1 ASECRLRVRR
11 SGSPLRGR
19 DRPAGLLSQTRRLRA
34 RRRREQVMFIY
45 LNTPIVDDLVRVKY
59 SRSEKVSRLIEHLLA
74 SGQRRSRN
82 CSMDKPASLR
92 IPAKSDFLMVFPA

>member
-1 ASECRLRVRR
+1 
-11 SGSPLRGR
+11 
-19 DRPAGLLSQTRRLRA
+19 
-34 RRRREQVMFIY
+34 MFIY

-92 IPAKSDFLMVFPA
+92 IPAKSDFLNGFSGVHGDDDAHSPLRMYEDKMTTLLTIF